1 MGTETETNQQTNNSK
16 MNRKKVVIIVAI
28 LVVAI
33 VVVGVGLSLAF
44 SGGKG
49 GTGSLGSSSGIS
61 DAKSL
66 QFTVKKTGGSTVPI
80 EYSYYAKNIGGSNL
94 DIRVEYTS
102 SSFNYV
108 YIINGALKK
117 VWVETNGQWLDL
129 SSQYQSQ
136 AASWGTTFD
145 DYRTFLLSCGGSGSY
160 TYHSTNGET
169 VQYTNI
175 VANPSL
181 PDSLFTH

>member
-1 MGTETETNQQTNNSK
+1 MGTETNRQINIYKMNSK
-16 MNRKKVVIIVAI
+16 KVLIFVAI
-28 LVVAI
+28 LTVAI
-33 VVVGVGLSLAF
+33 VIVAVGLFLAF
-44 SGGKG
+44 SGKG
-49 GTGSLGSSSGIS
+49 GVGSSTSGGS
-61 DAKSL
+61 GVSGAKSL
-66 QFTVKKTGGSTVPI
+66 QFTVKTTGGSTPSV
-80 EYSYYAKNIGGSNL
+80 EYTYYGKNIGGSNL

-145 DYRTFLLSCGGSGSY
+145 DYRTFLLSYGGSGSY